1 MKSLNLDELQ
11 AAKDAA
17 DEAQTPWVEYMRV
30 SMNGETF
37 LLPVASV
44 LSVLRPLPLT
54 PVPMAPDHLLG
65 VANARGQIFCIIDPG
80 RALRLSKPMPA
91 ETVNTRFILL
101 RHPRVHLG
109 IRVDDVMDLV
119 RVLPDEVEASDEKGY
134 TSGSL
139 KTKHGVLPILRVDAL
154 FE

>member
-1 MKSLNLDELQ
+1 MKSLNLDALQ

-30 SMNGETF
+30 AMNGEMF
-37 LLPVASV
+37 LLAVSNV
-44 LSVLRPLPLT
+44 LSVIRPLQLT

-80 RALRLSKPMPA
+80 KALRLPKPRQE
-91 ETVNTRFILL
+91 ETANTRFILL

-109 IRVDDVMDLV
+109 IWVDEVLDLV
-119 RVLPDEVEASDEKGY
+119 RVLPNEVEANTQNDY
-134 TSGSL
+134 TSGTL
-139 KTKHGVLPILRVDAL
+139 KTKHGVLPILRVEAL